1 MKEKFQKIVCK
12 CDSLLGWTVLFYI
25 LITGILLYCIFNDMT
40 NSTEFIYNAF

>member
-1 MKEKFQKIVCK
+1 MKEKFQKIVSK

-25 LITGILLYCIFNDMT
+25 LITWILLYSIFNDMT